1 MVIKGYRVGPLLKK
15 TGQEILD
22 DNVLGLAAQTA
33 YYFFFSLFPLLL
45 FTTPLIGAFGDPQTI
60 IDWVTGQ
67 AARVLPPDALGLVRG
82 VVDDVVF
89 SSGAPGLISIGIVLA
104 AWTGSNVF
112 NNLIYALNRAYD
124 IEESRPW
131 YVKRLIALAC
141 VIVAGVVLLIASTI
155 MLAGPEVINWVSSL
169 VPGFERTRS
178 VWMIVQYPLA
188 FVMLVGVMWMIYYFL
203 PNLRQRKLQVLV
215 GATVASALWVLVTLA
230 FRAYVV
236 NFASYNK
243 TYGTIG
249 AVIILLTWMYLTML
263 VILAGGELNSEL
275 HHGTGSTKPR
285 RNAVYEGR
293 VVTTEQPD
301 RVSTDR
307 VERVEPLGAGRS

>member
-1 MVIKGYRVGPLLKK
+1 MVIKGYRVKPLLKK

-45 FTTPLIGAFGDPQTI
+45 FTTPLIGAFGDPQGI
-60 IDWVTGQ
+60 MDWVTQQ
-67 AARVLPPDALGLVRG
+67 AAKVVPPDALGLVRG

-89 SSGAPGLISIGIVLA
+89 SSSAPGLVSVGVVLA

-112 NNLIYALNRAYD
+112 NNLIFALNRAYD
-124 IEESRPW
+124 VDESRPFW
-131 YVKRLIALAC
+131 KKRLIALAS
-141 VIVAGVVLLIASTI
+141 VVVAGLFLFLAATI
-155 MLAGPEVINWVSSL
+155 MLAGPEILNAVVSL
-169 VPGFERTRS
+169 VPGLERTRT
-178 VWMIVQYPLA
+178 VWLVVQYPIA
-188 FVMLVGVMWMIYYFL
+188 FLLLVSMMWMIYYFL
-203 PNLRQRKLQVLV
+203 PNLRQSKTQVLV
-215 GATVASALWVLVTLA
+215 GAAVASVLWVLVTLA

-236 NFASYNK
+236 NFGSYNK

-275 HHGTGSTKPR
+275 HHGTGAIKPR

-293 VVTTEQPD
+293 VVTTREPGI
-301 RVSTDR
+301 VSTDR
-307 VERVEPLGAGRS
+307 VERLEPLGVGRT

>member
-1 MVIKGYRVGPLLKK
+1 MAIKGYRVGPLLKR

-22 DNVLGLAAQTA
+22 DNVLGLSAQSA

-45 FTTPLIGAFGDPQTI
+45 FTTPLIGLFGDPQSI
-60 IDWVTGQ
+60 IEWVTTQ
-67 AARVLPPDALGLVRG
+67 AERILPPDALGLVRG

-89 SSGAPGLISIGIVLA
+89 SSSAPGLVSIGIILA

-112 NNLIYALNRAYD
+112 NNLIFALNRAYD
-124 IEESRPW
+124 IEETRPW
-131 YVKRLIALAC
+131 YIKRLIALAC
-141 VIVAGVVLLIASTI
+141 VVIAGIVLFAASTV
-155 MLAGPEVINWVSSL
+155 MLAGPEIINWVASL
-169 VPGFERTRS
+169 VPGFERTRT
-178 VWMIVQYPLA
+178 VWMIVQYPIS
-188 FVMLVGVMWMIYYFL
+188 FVMLVGVLWMIYYFL
-203 PNLRQRKLQVLV
+203 PNLRQNKKQVLV
-215 GATVASALWVLVTLA
+215 GAFVASTLWVLVTLA

-275 HHGTGSTKPR
+275 HHGTGSTRPR

-293 VVTTEQPD
+293 IVTTQQPD
-301 RVSTDR
+301 RRSTDR
-307 VERVEPLGAGRS
+307 IERAEPLGTGHA

>member
-1 MVIKGYRVGPLLKK
+1 MVIKGYRVKPLLKK

-45 FTTPLIGAFGDPQTI
+45 FTTPLIGAFGDPQGI
-60 IDWVTGQ
+60 MDWVTQQ
-67 AARVLPPDALGLVRG
+67 AARVVPPDALGLVRG

-89 SSGAPGLISIGIVLA
+89 SSSAPGLISVGVVLA

-112 NNLIYALNRAYD
+112 NNLIFALNRAYD
-124 IEESRPW
+124 VDESRPFW
-131 YVKRLIALAC
+131 KKRLIALAS
-141 VIVAGVVLLIASTI
+141 VVVAGLFLFIAATI
-155 MLAGPEVINWVSSL
+155 MLAGPEIIDFVVSL
-169 VPGFERTRS
+169 VPGLERTRT
-178 VWMIVQYPLA
+178 VWLVVQYPIA
-188 FVMLVGVMWMIYYFL
+188 FLLLVAMMWMIYYFL
-203 PNLRQRKLQVLV
+203 PNLRQNKAQVLV
-215 GATVASALWVLVTLA
+215 GAVVASMLWVLVTLA

-236 NFASYNK
+236 NFGSYNK

-275 HHGTGSTKPR
+275 HHGTGALKPR

-293 VVTTEQPD
+293 VVTTREPGL
-301 RVSTDR
+301 VSTDR
-307 VERVEPLGAGRS
+307 VERLETLGAGRT

>member
-1 MVIKGYRVGPLLKK
+1 MVIRGYRVTPLLKK

-45 FTTPLIGAFGDPQTI
+45 FTTPLIGVFGDPEAI
-60 IDWVTGQ
+60 MNWVTGQ
-67 AARVLPPDALGLVRG
+67 AARVVPPDALGLVRG
-82 VVDDVVF
+82 VVNDVVF
-89 SSGAPGLISIGIVLA
+89 SSNAPGLISIGVLLA

-112 NNLIYALNRAYD
+112 NNLIFALNRAYD
-124 IEESRPW
+124 VDESRPW
-131 YVKRLIALAC
+131 WKTRLIALAC
-141 VIVAGVVLLIASTI
+141 VLVAGAFLFLASTI
-155 MLAGPEVINWVSSL
+155 MLAGPEIIDWIISA
-169 VPGFERTRS
+169 VPGVESTRT
-178 VWMIVQYPLA
+178 VWLVLQYPLA
-188 FVMLVGVMWMIYYFL
+188 FLLLVGMMWMVYYFL
-203 PNLRQRKLQVLV
+203 PNLRQSKTQVLV
-215 GATVASALWVLVTLA
+215 GAVVASVLWVLVTLA

-275 HHGTGSTKPR
+275 HHGTGATKPR
-285 RNAVYEGR
+285 RDAVYEGR
-293 VVTTEQPD
+293 VVTTRDPGLA
-301 RVSTDR
+301 STER
-307 VERVEPLGAGRS
+307 VERIAPLGTGRA